1 MTRNQQI
8 LLMMTWTVSFFSL
21 TADSAEELAAA
32 VLDDFG
38 GDIADASPAVVMNAI
53 MSEYYK
59 RSEAGSISI
68 ENIPK
73 AVDMGFVTPARIE
86 SMGATLGDGT
96 YVSAPYLGIVM
107 SSATPP
113 PEIAEDYHG
122 VTPDGSLILK
132 SGGAAPPLAD
142 EDREKVWVA
151 LFSDPYGVD
160 QEKIDQVVAD
170 PPVIPGSPSFV
181 EQSAIDAY
189 KYVFE
194 SALVIAQQIDSGEPH
209 IH

>member
-1 MTRNQQI
+1 M
-8 LLMMTWTVSFFSL
+8 MMTWMVSFFSL
-21 TADSAEELAAA
+21 TAESAEQLAAT

-38 GDIADASPAVVMNAI
+38 GDIADASPAAVMNAI
-53 MSEYYK
+53 MNEYYK

-68 ENIPK
+68 EDTPR

-107 SSATPP
+107 STATPHP
-113 PEIAEDYHG
+113 DIAEDYHG

-132 SGGAAPPLAD
+132 SGGTVPPLAD
-142 EDREKVWVA
+142 EDRERVWVA

-160 QEKIDQVVAD
+160 QEKIDQVIAD
-170 PPVIPGSPSFV
+170 PPAIPENPSFV
-181 EQSAIDAY
+181 EQSAINAY
-189 KYVFE
+189 QHVVE
-194 SALVIAQQIDSGEPH
+194 NALAVAEQINSGESH
-209 IH
+209 NH